1 MRSVTVKSK
10 NPAVSGLLL
19 PVLILLTLCSCAKT
33 PWTSLLEGEPK
44 NIVETSYM
52 NFVASQEICHSSWD
66 AEVDIRWTSSVRNF
80 SFSGYCQ
87 VLEPAYLKFIV
98 PNPLGQPIRIIV
110 TNGSTYT
117 DIDPVEKVV
126 VRGDMRSWALRHEL
140 PLNLVNGT
148 WLDWIGGRSSAPIE
162 QIAEIRLDFENRGAW
177 LSIASADS
185 EAIQEYI
192 LFNWEH
198 GKIIERILL
207 DDSDRI
213 FATLAYLEWQDSDQC
228 LFPVALSI
236 DDLPLGGKVDLRFTE
251 IRQREFEPADFNV
264 DIPRGFKST
273 WLP

>member
-1 MRSVTVKSK
+1 MRSATVRSQ
-10 NPAVSGLLL
+10 NPAASGLLL

-44 NIVETSYM
+44 KAVETSYM
-52 NFVASQEICHSSWD
+52 DFVASQEVCHSSWD

-110 TNGSTYT
+110 TDGTIFK
-117 DIDPVEKVV
+117 DIDPVKRAVV
-126 VRGDMRSWALRHEL
+126 SGDMRSWAIRHEL
-140 PLNLVNGT
+140 PLSLVNGT
-148 WLDWIGGRSSAPIE
+148 WLDWIGGRSSTPIQ
-162 QIAEIRLDFENRGAW
+162 QIAEIRLDSENRGAW
-177 LSIASADS
+177 LSIASTDS

-192 LFNWEH
+192 LFNWEQ
-198 GKIIERILL
+198 GKITERILL

-213 FATLAYLEWQDSDQC
+213 FATLAYVEWQDSDQC

-236 DDLPLGGKVDLRFTE
+236 GGLPFGGKIDLRFTE
-251 IRQREFEPADFNV
+251 IRQSEFEPADFNV
-264 DIPRGFKST
+264 DIPRGFHST